1 MNRLLFTLAVLVLI
15 TAPGCALKCYVCSG
29 NEDSCSKSK
38 LESNKG
44 TYLQECSSL
53 FDRCARSWSKKDDVS
68 AVANNCATK
77 DICDTA
83 ENLCDKLKDNIK
95 DYQCGVGCCTSD
107 GCNAGSPVT
116 FSFFLLIV
124 SSVLGLALMK

>member
-1 MNRLLFTLAVLVLI
+1 M
-15 TAPGCALKCYVCSG
+15 KCYVCSG
-29 NEDSCSKSK
+29 NEDTCSKSK

-44 TYLQECSSL
+44 TYLKECP
-53 FDRCARSWSKKDDVS
+53 FIDDRCIRIWSKKDDAN
-68 AVANNCATK
+68 AVGNDCANKAV
-77 DICDTA
+77 CDTA
-83 ENLCDKLKDNIK
+83 ENLCDKLEDNIK
-95 DYQCGVGCCTSD
+95 DYKCGVGCCTSD

>member
-1 MNRLLFTLAVLVLI
+1 MNRLLFTLAVLVFI
-15 TAPGCALKCYVCSG
+15 AAPGCALKCYVCSG
-29 NEDSCSKSK
+29 DEDSCSKST

-44 TYLQECSSL
+44 TYLKECSSL
-53 FDRCARSWSKKDDVS
+53 YDRCARSWSKKDDVN
-68 AVANNCATK
+68 AVANDCATK

-83 ENLCDKLKDNIK
+83 EKLCDKLKDNIK